1 MVIVFVGSYRNIY
14 THYDLN
20 HFDSVIAILSTL
32 QYTILMIEYYTYSF
46 RTDAH
51 RELNHTHSDMDVY
64 IQRRERRFTK
74 V

>member
-32 QYTILMIEYYTYSF
+32 QYTILMIEY
-46 RTDAH
+46 
-51 RELNHTHSDMDVY
+51 
-64 IQRRERRFTK
+64 
-74 V
+74 